1 MKNLK
6 SLFIFSP
13 IVLTLFLGHFG
24 LESSKDI
31 AINAEYTTTQD
42 SLFDAEAALEALR
55 EKIKGRES
63 EPAEEVFENVQMMGK
78 FPAGR
83 FLNIMKMAFN
93 NSLGVSC
100 DHCHNPDAWDS
111 DEKPTKQITREMWK
125 MVGTINGELL
135 ANIENLQSERPAVNC
150 TVCHRGEIKP
160 SFNIK

>member
-6 SLFIFSP
+6 SLFVFSP
-13 IVLTLFLGHFG
+13 FVVVLFLSQFG
-24 LESSKDI
+24 FKTDQGTFMNSDLTIK
-31 AINAEYTTTQD
+31 QD

-63 EPAEEVFENVQMMGK
+63 EPAEEVFENIQIMGK

-100 DHCHNPDAWDS
+100 DHCHNPQAWDS
-111 DEKPTKQITREMWK
+111 DEKAPKQVARDMWK